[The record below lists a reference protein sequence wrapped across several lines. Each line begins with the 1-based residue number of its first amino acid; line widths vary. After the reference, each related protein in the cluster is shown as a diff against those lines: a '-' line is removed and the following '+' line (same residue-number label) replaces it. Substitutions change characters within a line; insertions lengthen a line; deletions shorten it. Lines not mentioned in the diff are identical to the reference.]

1 MSILATRKFLANLN
15 YEHGTPEK
23 IGVLLVNLGTPEAP
37 TPTALRPYLKE
48 FLSDPRVVEIPR
60 LIWWPILNFIILN
73 IRPKKSAEKY
83 ASVWTKDG
91 SPLMV
96 NSIGQLEGLKRL
108 LMEANKKIVVE
119 LAMRYGNPSIDSAIL
134 RMMDQDVQKLFILPL
149 YPQYSGSTTATV
161 FDKVFESIAKLRNPP
176 SLRLRKSFH
185 DHPMYIASIASD
197 IEKYWSRNGKPD
209 QLLFSFHG
217 VPLRSLQDGDPYHCQ
232 CHKTARLVAEKLSL
246 EDSDWTISFQ
256 SRFGKAEWLKPYTT
270 STIVKLAQERNI
282 KKLHVICPGFISDC
296 LETLEEINMEARE
309 DFLEAGGSDFKY
321 IPCLNFSENAIK
333 LIHSLVLDDIEGWG
347 NNDLG
352 HEKKER
358 ELLLQRKKALFLGAK
373 K

>member
-1 MSILATRKFLANLN
+1 M
-15 YEHGTPEK
+15 
-23 IGVLLVNLGTPEAP
+23 
-37 TPTALRPYLKE
+37 
-48 FLSDPRVVEIPR
+48 
-60 LIWWPILNFIILN
+60 
-73 IRPKKSAEKY
+73 
-83 ASVWTKDG
+83 
-91 SPLMV
+91 
-96 NSIGQLEGLKRL
+96 
-108 LMEANKKIVVE
+108 
-119 LAMRYGNPSIDSAIL
+119 
-134 RMMDQDVQKLFILPL
+134 
-149 YPQYSGSTTATV
+149 
-161 FDKVFESIAKLRNPP
+161 
-176 SLRLRKSFH
+176 
-185 DHPMYIASIASD
+185 
-197 IEKYWSRNGKPD
+197 
-209 QLLFSFHG
+209 FSFHG

-270 STIVKLAQERNI
+270 STIAKLAQERNV

-352 HEKKER
+352 ERKKSKGITVTEKKSIASGCEKVI
-358 ELLLQRKKALFLGAK
+358 LLLKFYLKTQSLYL
-373 K
+373 

>member
-1 MSILATRKFLANLN
+1 
-15 YEHGTPEK
+15 
-23 IGVLLVNLGTPEAP
+23 
-37 TPTALRPYLKE
+37 
-48 FLSDPRVVEIPR
+48 
-60 LIWWPILNFIILN
+60 
-73 IRPKKSAEKY
+73 
-83 ASVWTKDG
+83 
-91 SPLMV
+91 
-96 NSIGQLEGLKRL
+96 
-108 LMEANKKIVVE
+108 
-119 LAMRYGNPSIDSAIL
+119 
-134 RMMDQDVQKLFILPL
+134 
-149 YPQYSGSTTATV
+149 
-161 FDKVFESIAKLRNPP
+161 
-176 SLRLRKSFH
+176 
-185 DHPMYIASIASD
+185 MYIASIASD
-197 IEKYWSRNGKPD
+197 IERYWSRNGKPD

-270 STIVKLAQERNI
+270 STIVKLARERNI

-333 LIHSLVLDDIEGWG
+333 LIHSLVLDDLEGWG

-352 HEKKER
+352 DDEKER
-358 ELLLQRKKALFLGAK
+358 ELLLQRKKHCFSVRKSNFTIEILLEDPTSIIMK
-373 K
+373 